1 MAERKKFIYGLVVG
15 MAIILVINVIYFGT
29 SSLMHQ
35 VEDNKGVQVV
45 KEGYNTPEEKIKD
58 ILKLVED
65 RYYLENYK
73 EEELYDSAYD
83 GLYSG
88 LLDGL
93 EDPYTEYYTKKEY
106 ESFMESTSGSY
117 EGIGAVVTY
126 NEETKEL
133 MIVSPFIGS
142 PAEKAGLLPGD
153 IVRKVDDKNIK
164 GLTMEDVVANMIR
177 GKKGT
182 KVTLS
187 IYRESD
193 NSNMDLEI
201 KRDVITMPTVSHEM
215 LDDKIGYIRI
225 TGFEEVTYDQF
236 KEALYDLEAQEQK
249 GLIIDVRNNPGGLL
263 NIVIDMA
270 DELLP
275 EGLIVYTEDKNGYRE
290 QASSDEEHKFTK
302 PLVVLANEN
311 SASASEIL
319 TGAIKDSGIGTVV
332 GTTTFGKGL
341 VQRIF
346 PLEDGS
352 AVKVTIS
359 KYYTPSGNYIHGKGI
374 EPDVKIELPEE
385 LKKELVIKREEDTQ
399 FAKAVEVMKDKIA
412 KEDMANSK

>member
-15 MAIILVINVIYFGT
+15 MAIILLINVIYFGT
-29 SSLMHQ
+29 SNLMHQ

-126 NEETKEL
+126 SEETKEL

-193 NSNMDLEI
+193 NSNMDLVI
-201 KRDVITMPTVSHEM
+201 KRDVITMPTVSYEM
-215 LDDKIGYIRI
+215 LDGKIGYIRI

-263 NIVIDMA
+263 NIVIDMS

-275 EGLIVYTEDKNGYRE
+275 KGLIVYTEDKNGYRE

-374 EPDVKIELPEE
+374 EPDVKIELPEG

>member
-1 MAERKKFIYGLVVG
+1 MAERKKFIYGLFVG
-15 MAIILVINVIYFGT
+15 MAIILVINVIYFG
-29 SSLMHQ
+29 SSKLMHE

-45 KEGYNTPEEKIKD
+45 KEGYDNPEEKIDD
-58 ILKLVED
+58 ILKLVDD
-65 RYYLENYK
+65 RYYLEDYNK
-73 EEELYDSAYD
+73 DDLYNSAYE
-83 GLYSG
+83 GLYGG
-88 LLDGL
+88 LLEGL
-93 EDPYTEYYTKKEY
+93 DDPYTVYYTKKQY
-106 ESFMESTSGSY
+106 DSFMESTSGSY

-126 NEETKEL
+126 IEETKEL

-153 IVRKVDDKNIK
+153 IVRKVDDQDIE
-164 GLTMEDVVANMIR
+164 GLTMEEVVANMIR

-193 NSNMDLEI
+193 ESNKDLVI
-201 KRDVITMPTVSHEM
+201 KRDVITMSTVSHEM
-215 LDDKIGYIRI
+215 LEDEIGYMRI

-236 KEALYDLEAQEQK
+236 KEALYDLEAKEEK
-249 GLIIDVRNNPGGLL
+249 GLIIDLRNNPGGLL

-275 EGLIVYTEDKNGYRE
+275 QGLIVYTEDKNGYRE

-302 PLVVLANEN
+302 PIVVLANEN

-341 VQRIF
+341 VQRVF

-359 KYYTPSGNYIHGKGI
+359 KYFTPSGNYIHGKGI
-374 EPDVKIELPEE
+374 EPDVQIELPEE

-412 KEDMANSK
+412 EEQMANSN